1 MYVCV
6 FVYLYICS
14 FYIMC
19 ILYVYYMYNKCI
31 LYVYYVYI
39 ICILYVYICIVYV
52 YYMYIICILYVFCM
66 YFMYIVCI
74 LYVYFMYSICIYV
87 CIYVCVYISLFTY
100 IYIYIYIYIYAY
112 MRLKVYAWQP
122 ATGQKKA
129 RAREDGKAGRNGGLM
144 QEFVANTS
152 GRWGIWGRPS
162 WHLLQPMNT
171 YTHWIY
177 IWHYIY
183 IYIYDTYI
191 LRESG
196 RERVFLVQEYK
207 WHKVWQEQ
215 SLAQEGRMLPFPS
228 CMFIFC
234 AVPSCLG
241 WWFLPTK
248 NFKLVWKHP
257 SHSQCWLPSCFT
269 FRLICNGQRPFSLWL
284 STFIDETTP
293 NHISIGLLILDISLF
308 YL

>member
-1 MYVCV
+1 MEKQGGMVDWCRNLWQILRADEESGAV
-6 FVYLYICS
+6 RAGI
-14 FYIMC
+14 FYNLWIH
-19 ILYVYYMYNKCI
+19 IHI
-31 LYVYYVYI
+31 E
-39 ICILYVYICIVYV
+39 
-52 YYMYIICILYVFCM
+52 
-66 YFMYIVCI
+66 
-74 LYVYFMYSICIYV
+74 SIYD
-87 CIYVCVYISLFTY
+87 T
-100 IYIYIYIYIYAY
+100 
-112 MRLKVYAWQP
+112 
-122 ATGQKKA
+122 
-129 RAREDGKAGRNGGLM
+129 
-144 QEFVANTS
+144 
-152 GRWGIWGRPS
+152 
-162 WHLLQPMNT
+162 
-171 YTHWIY
+171 
-177 IWHYIY
+177 IY